1 MKDWY
6 IEFVGMV
13 RVNQLLVWWYDQYGQ
28 FEKMLATR
36 LEKQN
41 NVVLLRIISA
51 GIDLKLIGWERRRNC
66 G

>member
-36 LEKQN
+36 LEQQN
-41 NVVLLRIISA
+41 NVVFITYH
-51 GIDLKLIGWERRRNC
+51 
-66 G
+66 